1 MKVTTFV
8 APTVVPNGLL
18 DVVQLQDVAPILAL
32 SMLEKVALDRV
43 KFTPATFIVVQPL
56 LATVV
61 VKLLNEKTT
70 APVPDVLYHSPLIY
84 ILLLGLNVPSDI
96 LPTFLLPVVPN
107 PVVNEP

>member
-1 MKVTTFV
+1 MFV
-8 APTVVPNGLL
+8 K
-18 DVVQLQDVAPILAL
+18 D
-32 SMLEKVALDRV
+32 ALDRV

-61 VKLLNEKTT
+61 FKLLNAKIT

-96 LPTFLLPVVPN
+96 LPTSLFTFVAG